1 MPRSSTLQDSI
12 PTSPQS
18 AASAL
23 AAYRQKLIDR
33 LPVFVSAG
41 YRDAIRD
48 VIQALVD
55 APNLDC
61 RLRWVVEAA
70 YHNNAE
76 PTSREVITLC
86 LFFDSGALENHTL
99 RVQHNFYAKNP
110 ALTRHMHEW
119 SLQGLVD
126 KHNAKVRAGDIQG
139 HCVVFR
145 GGRDDEHAATL
156 AAVGYGAVNHTKA
169 AARCEKRPASAVEN
183 LSPPPPPAARRP
195 NPPIKPALARFGRR
209 NTPRLNSLVES
220 LSLKKFARPN
230 VAASIPGN
238 PGSSYVGP
246 LPLASAS
253 PFSLGIPDTRN
264 TPPPPPTSRTTP
276 TRTTGPSLEKASNAR
291 LAFFAARI
299 AEHHQQTRDKLRQ
312 AAVRQPLGDE
322 GAGIRDLAAYVA
334 ESHGLAAR

>member
-1 MPRSSTLQDSI
+1 MPRSSTLKDST

-41 YRDAIRD
+41 YRDAIHG
-48 VIQALVD
+48 VIQAQVD

-86 LFFDSGALENHTL
+86 LFFDSGALEDHSL

-110 ALTRHMHEW
+110 ALARHMHEW

-126 KHNAKVRAGDIQG
+126 KHNAKVRAGDIQA

-156 AAVGYGAVNHTKA
+156 AAVGSGV
-169 AARCEKRPASAVEN
+169 
-183 LSPPPPPAARRP
+183 
-195 NPPIKPALARFGRR
+195 
-209 NTPRLNSLVES
+209 S

-230 VAASIPGN
+230 VAAFIPGN

-253 PFSLGIPDTRN
+253 PFSLGMPDTRN
-264 TPPPPPTSRTTP
+264 APAPANIPDNTFENHWTVA
-276 TRTTGPSLEKASNAR
+276 EKASNAR

-312 AAVRQPLGDE
+312 AAARQPLGTTAPGLE
-322 GAGIRDLAAYVA
+322 TWLPTSPSPMASPPASDLAQRLAPVTAVKA
-334 ESHGLAAR
+334 EREQ